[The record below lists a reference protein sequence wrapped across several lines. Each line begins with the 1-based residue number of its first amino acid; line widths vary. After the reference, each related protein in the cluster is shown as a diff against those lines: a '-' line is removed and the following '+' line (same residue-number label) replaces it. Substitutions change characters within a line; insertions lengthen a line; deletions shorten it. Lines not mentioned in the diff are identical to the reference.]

1 MQHQYSVI
9 RASGPGEGG
18 RAQHLAL
25 TLARE
30 LAGESVRILAAGSD
44 GHDFTTGAAGAL
56 VDGSTWGAAIARG
69 LDPEYRLARFD
80 SATLCR
86 ALGVQLPAFDS
97 DTNLTDLVLVEKV

>member
-1 MQHQYSVI
+1 VASGEVTL

-30 LAGESVRILAAGSD
+30 LAGESVKLLVAGSD
-44 GHDFTTGAAGAL
+44 GHDFTTGAAGAQL
-56 VDGSTWGAAIARG
+56 DGESWGKAIARG
-69 LDPEYRLARFD
+69 LDPDFRLARFD

-86 ALGVQLPAFDS
+86 ALGAQLPAFDS
-97 DTNLTDLVLVEKV
+97 DTNLADLVLIEKL